1 MRKFDRVAKISI
13 YVFQKEHMKI
23 TLQVPLELGVVTAK
37 LLNGIARP
45 SFLNRLG

>member
-1 MRKFDRVAKISI
+1 MRKCDRVAKILI

-45 SFLNRLG
+45 SCLNRLG